1 MAFDLVQY
9 FAEQIKIQKPQLLA
23 QLEPAQRKANIEE
36 INALTLGKLISLWQK
51 NEDVLYQEIQAQDA
65 LYSQEIARHL
75 TTSDQNKSNL
85 EESEL
90 ENTTTEILN
99 LQLAELKQ
107 LDNSGSLG
115 KRGMRELV
123 IGQIEHLSG
132 QAKDWVWSTNE
143 LTELIGS
150 QPLVQEALSLE
161 ETMKEFN
168 QMVNVQKSGAHTDD
182 HVEAIP
188 TETLNTDSSWAKVA
202 EPLVALAV
210 LFVLFEAAC
219 KIFA

>member
-23 QLEPAQRKANIEE
+23 QLEPEQRKIYIEE
-36 INALTLGKLISLWQK
+36 INALTLGKLISLWRQ
-51 NEDVLYQEIQAQDA
+51 NDDALYQEILSQDH
-65 LYSQEIARHL
+65 LYTQEIARHL
-75 TTSDQNKSNL
+75 TTSKQNLSSLDKALL
-85 EESEL
+85 ESATTDILEL
-90 ENTTTEILN
+90 QI
-99 LQLAELKQ
+99 AELKQ
-107 LDNSGSLG
+107 LDTAGSLG
-115 KRGMRELV
+115 KRGLRELV

-150 QPLVQEALSLE
+150 QPIPEEELSLE

-168 QMVNVQKSGAHTDD
+168 QMVNVQKSDAHTDHHD
-182 HVEAIP
+182 VVEVKTVNPA
-188 TETLNTDSSWAKVA
+188 WAKVA
-202 EPLVALAV
+202 EPIVALVV
-210 LFVLFEAAC
+210 LYLLFEAVT

>member
-23 QLEPAQRKANIEE
+23 QLEPEQRKMYIEE
-36 INALTLGKLISLWQK
+36 INALTLGKLISLWRQ
-51 NEDVLYQEIQAQDA
+51 NDDALYQEILSQDH
-65 LYSQEIARHL
+65 LYTQEIARHL
-75 TTSDQNKSNL
+75 TTSKQNLSSLDKALL
-85 EESEL
+85 ESATTDILEL
-90 ENTTTEILN
+90 QI
-99 LQLAELKQ
+99 AELKQ
-107 LDNSGSLG
+107 LDTAGSLG
-115 KRGMRELV
+115 KRGLRELV

-150 QPLVQEALSLE
+150 QPIPEEELSLE

-168 QMVNVQKSGAHTDD
+168 QMVNVQKSDAHTDHHD
-182 HVEAIP
+182 VVEVKTVNPA
-188 TETLNTDSSWAKVA
+188 WAKVA
-202 EPLVALAV
+202 EPIVALVV
-210 LFVLFEAAC
+210 LYLLFEAAT

>member
-23 QLEPAQRKANIEE
+23 QLEPEQRKIYIEE
-36 INALTLGKLISLWQK
+36 INALTLGKLISLWRQ
-51 NEDVLYQEIQAQDA
+51 NDDALYQEILSQDH
-65 LYSQEIARHL
+65 LYTQEIARHL
-75 TTSDQNKSNL
+75 TTSKQNLSNL
-85 EESEL
+85 DKALLESATTDILEL
-90 ENTTTEILN
+90 QI
-99 LQLAELKQ
+99 AELKQ
-107 LDNSGSLG
+107 LDTAGSLG
-115 KRGMRELV
+115 KRGLRELV

-150 QPLVQEALSLE
+150 QPIPEEELSLE

-168 QMVNVQKSGAHTDD
+168 QMVNVQKSDAHTDHHD
-182 HVEAIP
+182 VVEVKTVNPA
-188 TETLNTDSSWAKVA
+188 WAKVA
-202 EPLVALAV
+202 EPIVALVV
-210 LFVLFEAAC
+210 LYLLFEAAT

>member
-23 QLEPAQRKANIEE
+23 QLDPEQRKIYIEE
-36 INALTLGKLISLWQK
+36 INALTLGKLISLWRQ
-51 NEDVLYQEIQAQDA
+51 NDDALYQEILSQDH
-65 LYSQEIARHL
+65 LYTQEIARHL
-75 TTSDQNKSNL
+75 TTSKHNL
-85 EESEL
+85 SSLDKTLLESATTDILEL
-90 ENTTTEILN
+90 QI
-99 LQLAELKQ
+99 AELKQ
-107 LDNSGSLG
+107 LDTAGSLG
-115 KRGMRELV
+115 KRGLRELV

-150 QPLVQEALSLE
+150 QPIPEEEISLE

-168 QMVNVQKSGAHTDD
+168 QMVNVQKSDAHTD
-182 HVEAIP
+182 HHATVEVKAVNP
-188 TETLNTDSSWAKVA
+188 TWAKVA
-202 EPLVALAV
+202 EPIVALVV
-210 LFVLFEAAC
+210 LYLLFEVLT